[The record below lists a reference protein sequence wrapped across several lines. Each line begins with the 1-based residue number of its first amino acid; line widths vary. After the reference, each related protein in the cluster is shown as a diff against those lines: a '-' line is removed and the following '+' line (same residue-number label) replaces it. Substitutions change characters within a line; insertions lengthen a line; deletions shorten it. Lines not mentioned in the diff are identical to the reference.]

1 MGNGGFIMKKQK
13 LIMHTVP
20 TTNVRHFFVT
30 YLFILK
36 DKFQKFQIQIFSSW
50 RIGLLLHICNS
61 NPMVFNIQQ
70 FWQISVKLS
79 LFSTIAFPNYFVPY
93 ISSKNGIIF

>member
-36 DKFQKFQIQIFSSW
+36 DKFQKFQIQIFSS
-50 RIGLLLHICNS
+50 
-61 NPMVFNIQQ
+61 
-70 FWQISVKLS
+70 
-79 LFSTIAFPNYFVPY
+79 
-93 ISSKNGIIF
+93 

>member
-36 DKFQKFQIQIFSSW
+36 DKFQKVSNWNFQQLKNKSTVA
-50 RIGLLLHICNS
+50 H
-61 NPMVFNIQQ
+61 
-70 FWQISVKLS
+70 LS
-79 LFSTIAFPNYFVPY
+79 
-93 ISSKNGIIF
+93 